1 MYTELKVFF
10 EIFFNTINEINEN
23 KTNIPLRN
31 SALAITRNL
40 YFDILMEITNELRNN
55 QETINESNNFQNN
68 IINGFQTAQNSFSMT
83 PFLTNSINMIT
94 VFSTKSKEIISDYLD
109 IILSDSFKINSF
121 NNRTKL
127 YFRKIQLEIFLRWK
141 KTTSN
146 DYNEDIMEFNNLVSK
161 YQVNYSNY
169 IDLFQI
175 ISLLCNINNESILE
189 IIQFYEK
196 LLKKYEKY
204 DKLKKKLSSNKDESK
219 KDESKKDESKKDESK
234 KDESKKDESKKDES
248 KKDESKKD
256 IISNASQDG
265 FVFENLLYN
274 ELIKHFTDGFS
285 IRREKDVKNEY
296 GSDITAINFEIF
308 NIIKTKDIGI
318 IPSKHVFIQLKW
330 KNKASPISDINHY
343 IKCCEDIEKKKK
355 LNGHNVYHLY
365 GTKVAVSGPSLIALN
380 KLKLSENIYVS
391 EMKICVFTIVN
402 KVLAFYGKKQIK
414 ESNLNKI
421 DKIVILREITY

>member
-1 MYTELKVFF
+1 MSTELKVFF
-10 EIFFNTINEINEN
+10 EIFFNTTHKINKNT
-23 KTNIPLRN
+23 KNIPLRN

-94 VFSTKSKEIISDYLD
+94 IFSTKSKEIISDYLD

-189 IIQFYEK
+189 IIPFYEK

-234 KDESKKDESKKDES
+234 KDESKKEESSKDES
-248 KKDESKKD
+248 KKDDKEKKVKKPKEKIPVSVKNTLWSQHFPNVLEGKCKCCQTEVISRNNFD
-256 IISNASQDG
+256 CGHIISEKEGGKIHLDNLKPICRSCNSSMGTQNMTDYMKKYG
-265 FVFENLLYN
+265 F
-274 ELIKHFTDGFS
+274 
-285 IRREKDVKNEY
+285 
-296 GSDITAINFEIF
+296 
-308 NIIKTKDIGI
+308 
-318 IPSKHVFIQLKW
+318 
-330 KNKASPISDINHY
+330 
-343 IKCCEDIEKKKK
+343 
-355 LNGHNVYHLY
+355 
-365 GTKVAVSGPSLIALN
+365 
-380 KLKLSENIYVS
+380 
-391 EMKICVFTIVN
+391 
-402 KVLAFYGKKQIK
+402 
-414 ESNLNKI
+414 
-421 DKIVILREITY
+421 DKISK

>member
-1 MYTELKVFF
+1 MSTELKIFF

-40 YFDILMEITNELRNN
+40 YFDILMGITNELRNN

-94 VFSTKSKEIISDYLD
+94 GFSTKSKEIISDYLD

-161 YQVNYSNY
+161 YQINYSNY

-189 IIQFYEK
+189 IIPFYEK

-204 DKLKKKLSSNKDESK
+204 DKLKNKLSSNKDESK

-234 KDESKKDESKKDES
+234 KDESNKDESKKDDKEKKVKKPKEKIPASVKNTLWS
-248 KKDESKKD
+248 KYFPNVIEGKCKCCQTEVISRNNFDCGH
-256 IISNASQDG
+256 IISEKNGGKIHLD
-265 FVFENLLYN
+265 NLKPICRSCN
-274 ELIKHFTDGFS
+274 SSMGTQNMTDF
-285 IRREKDVKNEY
+285 
-296 GSDITAINFEIF
+296 
-308 NIIKTKDIGI
+308 IIK
-318 IPSKHVFIQLKW
+318 
-330 KNKASPISDINHY
+330 
-343 IKCCEDIEKKKK
+343 
-355 LNGHNVYHLY
+355 Y
-365 GTKVAVSGPSLIALN
+365 G
-380 KLKLSENIYVS
+380 
-391 EMKICVFTIVN
+391 F
-402 KVLAFYGKKQIK
+402 
-414 ESNLNKI
+414 
-421 DKIVILREITY
+421 DKIAK

>member
-1 MYTELKVFF
+1 MSTELKIFF
-10 EIFFNTINEINEN
+10 EIFFNTTNEINEN

-83 PFLTNSINMIT
+83 PFLINSINMCT

-146 DYNEDIMEFNNLVSK
+146 DYNEDIMEFNNLISK

-175 ISLLCNINNESILE
+175 VSLLCNINNESILE
-189 IIQFYEK
+189 IIPFYEK

-204 DKLKKKLSSNKDESK
+204 DKLKNKLSSNKDESK
-219 KDESKKDESKKDESK
+219 KDESKKDESKKDDKEKKVKKPKEKIPASVKNTLWSK
-234 KDESKKDESKKDES
+234 YFPNVIEGKCKCCQTEVISRNNFDCGH
-248 KKDESKKD
+248 
-256 IISNASQDG
+256 IISEKNGGKIHLDNLKPICRSCNSSMGTQNMTDYMKKYG
-265 FVFENLLYN
+265 F
-274 ELIKHFTDGFS
+274 
-285 IRREKDVKNEY
+285 
-296 GSDITAINFEIF
+296 
-308 NIIKTKDIGI
+308 
-318 IPSKHVFIQLKW
+318 
-330 KNKASPISDINHY
+330 
-343 IKCCEDIEKKKK
+343 
-355 LNGHNVYHLY
+355 
-365 GTKVAVSGPSLIALN
+365 
-380 KLKLSENIYVS
+380 
-391 EMKICVFTIVN
+391 
-402 KVLAFYGKKQIK
+402 
-414 ESNLNKI
+414 
-421 DKIVILREITY
+421 DKIAK

>member
-1 MYTELKVFF
+1 MYTELKIFF

-40 YFDILMEITNELRNN
+40 YFDILMEITNELKNN

-189 IIQFYEK
+189 IIPFYEK

-219 KDESKKDESKKDESK
+219 KDESKKDDKEKKVK
-234 KDESKKDESKKDES
+234 KPKEKIPASVKNTLWSQHFPNVLEGKCKCCQTEVISRNNFDCGH
-248 KKDESKKD
+248 
-256 IISNASQDG
+256 IISEKEGGKIHLDNLKPICRSCNSSMGTQNMTDYMIKYG
-265 FVFENLLYN
+265 F
-274 ELIKHFTDGFS
+274 
-285 IRREKDVKNEY
+285 
-296 GSDITAINFEIF
+296 
-308 NIIKTKDIGI
+308 
-318 IPSKHVFIQLKW
+318 
-330 KNKASPISDINHY
+330 
-343 IKCCEDIEKKKK
+343 
-355 LNGHNVYHLY
+355 
-365 GTKVAVSGPSLIALN
+365 
-380 KLKLSENIYVS
+380 
-391 EMKICVFTIVN
+391 
-402 KVLAFYGKKQIK
+402 
-414 ESNLNKI
+414 
-421 DKIVILREITY
+421 DKISK

>member
-1 MYTELKVFF
+1 MYTELKIFF

-109 IILSDSFKINSF
+109 IILSDSFKINSS

-189 IIQFYEK
+189 IIPFYEK
-196 LLKKYEKY
+196 LLKKYEKH
-204 DKLKKKLSSNKDESK
+204 DKLKKKLSSKNSK

-234 KDESKKDESKKDES
+234 KNESKKDESKKDES
-248 KKDESKKD
+248 KKNDKEKKVKKPKEKIPASVKNTLWSQHFPNVLEGKCKCCQTEVISRNNFD
-256 IISNASQDG
+256 CGHIISEKEGGKIHLDNLKPICRSCNSSMGTQNMTDYMIKYG
-265 FVFENLLYN
+265 F
-274 ELIKHFTDGFS
+274 
-285 IRREKDVKNEY
+285 
-296 GSDITAINFEIF
+296 
-308 NIIKTKDIGI
+308 
-318 IPSKHVFIQLKW
+318 
-330 KNKASPISDINHY
+330 
-343 IKCCEDIEKKKK
+343 
-355 LNGHNVYHLY
+355 
-365 GTKVAVSGPSLIALN
+365 
-380 KLKLSENIYVS
+380 
-391 EMKICVFTIVN
+391 
-402 KVLAFYGKKQIK
+402 
-414 ESNLNKI
+414 
-421 DKIVILREITY
+421 DKISK

>member
-1 MYTELKVFF
+1 MSTELKIFF

-68 IINGFQTAQNSFSMT
+68 IINGFQTAQNSFTMT

-94 VFSTKSKEIISDYLD
+94 GFSTKCKEIIFDYLD

-175 ISLLCNINNESILE
+175 VSLLCNINNESILE
-189 IIQFYEK
+189 IIPFYEK
-196 LLKKYEKY
+196 LLKKYEEY
-204 DKLKKKLSSNKDESK
+204 DKLKNKLSSNKDESNKDESKKEESKKDGSK
-219 KDESKKDESKKDESK
+219 KDESKKDESKKDDKEK
-234 KDESKKDESKKDES
+234 KVKKPKEKIPASVKNTLWSQHFPNVLEGKCKCCQTEVISRNNFDCGH
-248 KKDESKKD
+248 
-256 IISNASQDG
+256 IISEKEGGKIHLDNLKPICRSCNSSMGTQNMTDYMKKYG
-265 FVFENLLYN
+265 F
-274 ELIKHFTDGFS
+274 
-285 IRREKDVKNEY
+285 
-296 GSDITAINFEIF
+296 
-308 NIIKTKDIGI
+308 
-318 IPSKHVFIQLKW
+318 
-330 KNKASPISDINHY
+330 
-343 IKCCEDIEKKKK
+343 
-355 LNGHNVYHLY
+355 
-365 GTKVAVSGPSLIALN
+365 
-380 KLKLSENIYVS
+380 
-391 EMKICVFTIVN
+391 
-402 KVLAFYGKKQIK
+402 
-414 ESNLNKI
+414 
-421 DKIVILREITY
+421 DKISK